1 MEVIDSLLMKDVS
14 SISLVTQV
22 QQSGSCTRG
31 DGMKL
36 RGSTKSSPLCGTRYY
51 IISSAFH
58 I

>member
-22 QQSGSCTRG
+22 QQSGRCTRG

-36 RGSTKSSPLCGTRYY
+36 RGNRKSSTLYGTRYY
-51 IISSAFH
+51 IIPSAFN

>member
-1 MEVIDSLLMKDVS
+1 MEVIDSLLMKDMS

-22 QQSGSCTRG
+22 QQSGRCTRG

-36 RGSTKSSPLCGTRYY
+36 RDIRKSSALCGTRYH
-51 IISSAFH
+51 IIPSAFN